1 LDRSRFPR
9 KSIVRLK
16 NDPGALFV
24 SQVLGS
30 HAADRTQLFC
40 YLKSC
45 RQKELSTVNL
55 WGGVDAMAAA

>member
-1 LDRSRFPR
+1 M
-9 KSIVRLK
+9 VRLN